1 MWTFLTALIEWLH
14 TQVLI
19 TGDRKEAA
27 IKALQTAA
35 LQTNV
40 YDASLSRGEARNP
53 AREIELVSLWSSA
66 ASGFYRLDPQLAE
79 RLQLKAEYW
88 TDPESWTPEQVHS
101 AHISLQQIT
110 HLTRQ
115 LLHEG

>member
-1 MWTFLTALIEWLH
+1 MWSFLTVLTEWLR
-14 TQVLI
+14 TQVVI
-19 TGDRKEAA
+19 RGDRKETA

-40 YDASLSRGEARNP
+40 YDAMLSRGEARNS

-66 ASGFYRLDPQLAE
+66 ATCFYRLDPDLAE

-101 AHISLQQIT
+101 ARISLQQIT
-110 HLTRQ
+110 QLTRQ